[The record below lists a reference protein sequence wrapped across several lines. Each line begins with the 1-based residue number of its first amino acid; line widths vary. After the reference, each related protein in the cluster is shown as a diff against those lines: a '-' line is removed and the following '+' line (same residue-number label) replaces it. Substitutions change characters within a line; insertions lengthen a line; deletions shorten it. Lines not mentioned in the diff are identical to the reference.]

1 MTTLADYLAA
11 MPQERRARV
20 DTLRDLIRRLY
31 PDAEES
37 MDYKMPTFRQGE
49 GWVAVANQKQYVSL
63 YTCSAEHLAPF
74 KQKHPKINTGKG
86 CIRFRDRD
94 ELPLDDL
101 EQVITSAMEFRH

>member
-1 MTTLADYLAA
+1 MTTLADYLDAIPA
-11 MPQERRARV
+11 GRRARV
-20 DTLRDLIRRLY
+20 DALRDLIRRLY
-31 PDAEES
+31 PEAEES

-63 YTCSAEHLAPF
+63 YTCAAEHLAPF
-74 KQKHPKINTGKG
+74 KKKHPGINTGKG
-86 CIRFRDRD
+86 CIRFKDRD